1 MKQSYFTIN
10 KDNTV
15 RDAFVNINKNKL
27 GIVFVTN
34 DKNQVLGCATDGD
47 IRDKLLS
54 GVKLD
59 DSIDL
64 CCNNNF
70 VYVA

>member
-47 IRDKLLS
+47 IRNKLLS
-54 GVKLD
+54 GATID
-59 DSIDL
+59 DSINL
-64 CCNNNF
+64 CCNNILF
-70 VYVA
+70 M